1 MYILF
6 EKSASG
12 RISFISNR
20 YSKANNKYLKCHAP
34 KQEPEHIYLDL
45 NNLYGYAMYKFLSKS
60 GFKWIY
66 FKEFDLNKD
75 TSNSFKGCVV
85 EVDLKYD
92 YPLAPDKIEIKKE
105 MLSNCQLK
113 ISDLFNISIGNIKR
127 LAPIVFGTEKYL
139 LHYENLQLYLRL
151 ELKLKKYIA
160 Y

>member
-6 EKSASG
+6 EKGARG
-12 RISFISNR
+12 RISYVSNR

-34 KQEPEHIYLDL
+34 KQEPKHIYLDL

-75 TSNSFKGCVV
+75 TGNSFKGCVL
-85 EVDLKYD
+85 EVDPESD

-113 ISDLFNISIGNIKR
+113 ISDLFNISVGNVKR
-127 LAPIVFGTEKYL
+127 LVPNVFGTEKYL